1 MDATNTVFILLARVK
16 TLRDMG
22 GCISPFNSFQLIQGL
37 ETLSLRCKAHN
48 ENANALA
55 AWLNEHPMVK
65 KGSVLSPSLASHPS
79 HELAKK
85 YPHSRAERFLLT
97 ETRDGIS
104 DVKGRGGAAT
114 TRPAR
119 NINSQV
125 LPPELLRVRLHV

>member
-85 YPHSRAERFLLT
+85 YPRSAPNAFFSRRRAPQYPT
-97 ETRDGIS
+97 S
-104 DVKGRGGAAT
+104 KAAAAPR
-114 TRPAR
+114 RPA
-119 NINSQV
+119 
-125 LPPELLRVRLHV
+125 LRGT